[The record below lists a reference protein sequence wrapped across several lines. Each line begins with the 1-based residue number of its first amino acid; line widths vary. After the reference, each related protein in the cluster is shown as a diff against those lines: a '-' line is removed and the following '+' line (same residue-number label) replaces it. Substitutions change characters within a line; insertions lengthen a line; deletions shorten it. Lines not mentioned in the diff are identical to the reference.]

1 MRIRCQDCG
10 IEYIVSARQVA
21 QAYRLGGYTCE
32 RCEGEMQAAAAR
44 SGEYLRARAEAYHRA
59 RALRH
64 GGDKVTAGRAKRR
77 RKKAGA

>member
-10 IEYIVSARQVA
+10 REYIVSARQVA

-44 SGEYLRARAEAYHRA
+44 SGEYPTFL
-59 RALRH
+59 
-64 GGDKVTAGRAKRR
+64 KVKRGESH
-77 RKKAGA
+77 ACT

>member
-32 RCEGEMQAAAAR
+32 RCEGEIQAAAR
-44 SGEYLRARAEAYHRA
+44 SGEY
-59 RALRH
+59 LRH